1 MLRLSSVK
9 HEDEYYLGGLPGR
22 LQYKKSREEIISLN
36 LESNAESGYVLCE
49 HSKENLNRL
58 TPHTQRGKLGK
69 ILLIMK
75 CEKDDELWLKG
86 AFMNEKGEIALLT
99 STNLKINLTKENHRA
114 VRTLDS
120 SWYVG
125 HYRMSAPVCFW
136 NELKNRL
143 LY

>member
-9 HEDEYYLGGLPGR
+9 HEDEYYLGGLPGII
-22 LQYKKSREEIISLN
+22 QYKKSREEIISLN
-36 LESNAESGYVLCE
+36 LESNSESGYVLCE

-69 ILLIMK
+69 ILLVMK

-99 STNLKINLTKENHRA
+99 STNSKNLKRPIK
-114 VRTLDS
+114 TLEPG
-120 SWYVG
+120 WYVG
-125 HYRMSAPVCFW
+125 HYRMSAPLCFW

>member
-1 MLRLSSVK
+1 MLKMSSVK
-9 HEDEYYLGGLPGR
+9 HEYYLGGLPGII
-22 LQYKKSREEIISLN
+22 QYKKSREEIISLN

-69 ILLIMK
+69 ILLVMK

-86 AFMNEKGEIALLT
+86 AFMNEKCEIALLT
-99 STNLKINLTKENHRA
+99 STNSKNLKRPIK
-114 VRTLDS
+114 TLEPG
-120 SWYVG
+120 WNVG
-125 HYRMSAPVCFW
+125 HYRMSAPLCFW